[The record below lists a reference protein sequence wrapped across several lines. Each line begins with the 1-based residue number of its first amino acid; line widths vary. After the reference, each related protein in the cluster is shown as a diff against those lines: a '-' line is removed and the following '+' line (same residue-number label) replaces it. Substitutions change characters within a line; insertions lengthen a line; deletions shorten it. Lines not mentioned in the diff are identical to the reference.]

1 MLTQFW
7 IHCLSLSVFDKKM
20 RRPSLKWKRIHWFS
34 CSDYQRWLSDP
45 RAYGSYVKTRFAYA
59 TMSEEGLLS
68 YADLALFE
76 VYDSFSRLDRAA
88 FGDLSWDG
96 KVRIVSRWKCDLPRN
111 YYFGKVAIPEQDP
124 FSRKYQPLYGWY
136 RRVSKSVKSPR
147 IQAVKSVDLLAEID
161 SSNCMDA
168 IESKQVCL
176 DELDRTR
183 LIAEAL
189 SLSRSRG
196 VKPPYFKSM
205 SDAEIR
211 DYISGQLA

>member
-34 CSDYQRWLSDP
+34 CSDYQRWLSDS
-45 RAYGSYVKTRFAYA
+45 RAYGSYFKTRFAYA

-96 KVRIVSRWKCDLPRN
+96 KVRVVSRWKCDLPRD
-111 YYFGKVAIPEQDP
+111 YYFGKVAIPEHDP
-124 FSRKYQPLYGWY
+124 FSRKYQPVYGWY
-136 RRVSKSVKSPR
+136 RRTLQSIKATKML
-147 IQAVKSVDLLAEID
+147 AVKSVNLLAEID
-161 SSNCMDA
+161 VYKRMDA
-168 IESKQVCL
+168 IESQAVCL

-196 VKPPYFKSM
+196 VKPPYFRSM
-205 SDAEIR
+205 SDGEIR
-211 DYISGQLA
+211 DYISGKLA